1 MGREPE
7 RQAGGVGVTDTR
19 EPVNSA
25 REFYRIMTTILD
37 GDDPWPGSDLSY
49 ADLRR
54 LLEMAAGMVVGVLEV
69 YGESLGM
76 DLGEMMSYLGVSIM
90 DYSVHRRAS

>member
-1 MGREPE
+1 MGREPQ
-7 RQAGGVGVTDTR
+7 RQAGVVVTDTH

-37 GDDPWPGSDLSY
+37 GDDPWTGSDLSY

-54 LLEMAAGMVVGVLEV
+54 LLEMAAGMVVGVMEV

-76 DLGEMMSYLGVSIM
+76 DLGEMMSFLGVSIM

>member
-1 MGREPE
+1 
-7 RQAGGVGVTDTR
+7 
-19 EPVNSA
+19 
-25 REFYRIMTTILD
+25 MTTILD
-37 GDDPWPGSDLSY
+37 GDDPWTGSDLSY

-90 DYSVHRRAS
+90 DYSVHRRAT